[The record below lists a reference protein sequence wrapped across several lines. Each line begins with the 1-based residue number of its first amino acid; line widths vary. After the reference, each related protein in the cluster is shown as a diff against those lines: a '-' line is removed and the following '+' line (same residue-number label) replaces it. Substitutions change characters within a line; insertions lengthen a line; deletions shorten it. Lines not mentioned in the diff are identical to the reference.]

1 MPVLTEEVP
10 QAMAEQIG
18 AEVERYIN
26 SLVSQ
31 IKKAQEKEVCGYLNQ
46 TKAQKYVGSKALLEK
61 LENNGLGRYVIDGT
75 IRYKVADI
83 DDAMDLFRE

>member
-31 IKKAQEKEVCGYLNQ
+31 IKKAQEKEVRGYLNQ

>member
-1 MPVLTEEVP
+1 MPVLTEEAP

-18 AEVERYIN
+18 TEVERYIN

-31 IKKAQEKEVCGYLNQ
+31 IKKSQEKEVRGYLNQ

-61 LENNGLGRYVIDGT
+61 LEHNGLGRFVIDGT